1 MSSLDSWVK
10 SSVLVCSVATITTVQ
25 CIQGRHLAGGGL
37 GRLRIPPRIYDVG
50 FSL

>member
-25 CIQGRHLAGGGL
+25 CIQGRHLGGGA
-37 GRLRIPPRIYDVG
+37 RASTDPPKD
-50 FSL
+50 L